1 MFKVIP
7 TPHGRMAKLLTQDTT
22 IRDLPD
28 KCVGHDIHLT
38 VQKTNIIILGEVPT
52 IISAWDSDMVS
63 NRILQ
68 TQHVCKRKFATQFDE
83 MTLRDSRE
91 MNYGSKL

>member
-1 MFKVIP
+1 MYKVIP

-38 VQKTNIIILGEVPT
+38 VQKTNIIILGNVPT
-52 IISAWDSDMVS
+52 IISARDSDLVVV
-63 NRILQ
+63 RIFQ
-68 TQHVCKRKFATQFDE
+68 TQHVWKESLQHKSTR
-83 MTLRDSRE
+83 
-91 MNYGSKL
+91 